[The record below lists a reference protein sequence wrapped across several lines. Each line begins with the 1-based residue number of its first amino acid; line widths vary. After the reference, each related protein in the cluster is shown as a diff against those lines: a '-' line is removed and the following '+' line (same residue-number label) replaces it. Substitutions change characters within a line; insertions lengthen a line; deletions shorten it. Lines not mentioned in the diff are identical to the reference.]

1 MADEIRCGDALAAE
15 ELEFLDEQ
23 IYAFNRAATG
33 FHDGRA
39 LAAFVRDEAGTVRAG
54 LAGHTWGG
62 CCEIRFLWVRE
73 DARRSGLGGA
83 LLEAAERE
91 ARARGCE
98 RVVLATHSFQAPAFY
113 ARRGYTECGR
123 ADGYPRGHAQIYLT
137 KSLAGGDAVEG
148 GASGRPLRSS
158 R

>member
-1 MADEIRCGDALAAE
+1 MADEIRCTDAPSPRDV
-15 ELEFLDEQ
+15 ELLDDR

-39 LAAFVRDEAGTVRAG
+39 LAAFVRDEAGALRAG

-73 DARRSGLGGA
+73 GERRAGLGSA
-83 LLEAAERE
+83 LLAAAERE
-91 ARARGCE
+91 ALARGCE
-98 RVVLATHSFQAPAFY
+98 RVVLSTHSFQAPGFY
-113 ARRGYTECGR
+113 ARHGYTECGR

-137 KSLAGGDAVEG
+137 K
-148 GASGRPLRSS
+148 PLR
-158 R
+158 